1 MTKIDAEIVQRA
13 NDALKAG
20 NVHAALEYLRQALEG
35 YSKPTKEDIVSNARC
50 IMRQEYHDSVES
62 AAQGIKDEYCQGGYN
77 GDRDQLIEAID
88 SCADSHVT
96 YTSRAQECLLYSNN
110 DCAGID
116 ELGADGFDWKSG
128 IPWSQLAYFAFRQD
142 LCEELDSMGIDI
154 NGDPPAEGT
163 VGFKCGTCDK
173 IKEGILGNDN
183 TDCNDCN
190 EELGNEQCDIC
201 SMWYDPDSL
210 EEGICETCAS
220 QPKK

>member
-1 MTKIDAEIVQRA
+1 MASVDVEIVRRA
-13 NDALKAG
+13 NEALKTG
-20 NVHAALEYLRQALEG
+20 NVHAALEYLRRALEC
-35 YSKPTKEDIVSNARC
+35 YLKPTREAVVAEARGIV
-50 IMRQEYHDSVES
+50 QQDYHASVES

-88 SCADSHVT
+88 SCADGHVI
-96 YTSRAQECLLYSNN
+96 YTSQAQECLLYSNN
-110 DCAGID
+110 DYAGID

-142 LCEELDSMGIDI
+142 LCEELDSMGIDV

-163 VGFKCGTCDK
+163 VAFLCASCGK
-173 IKEGILGNDN
+173 IKEGVPGNDN

-190 EELGNEQCDIC
+190 EELGNEQCDTC
-201 SMWYDPDSL
+201 SMWYDSDSL